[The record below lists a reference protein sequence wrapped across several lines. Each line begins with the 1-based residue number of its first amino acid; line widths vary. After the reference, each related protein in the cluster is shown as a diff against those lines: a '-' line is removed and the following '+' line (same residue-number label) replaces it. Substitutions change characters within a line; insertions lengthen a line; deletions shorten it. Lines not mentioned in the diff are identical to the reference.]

1 MKKLAVLLAIVSVA
15 VLAAPAL
22 SATNPFMDVPM
33 NHWAYD
39 AIGQLAAHGI
49 LSGYPDGLY
58 KGKQPTTR
66 YEMASALARALAV
79 VDMTK
84 ASKQD
89 VEMLKRLV
97 VEFKDE
103 LGALGVRVDEL
114 DERVRVLEERLGGW
128 HIHGSLVLDV
138 KSQSGENALSKNGD
152 GAVTFDEAR
161 IFFERTWGENDEY
174 FFRARLR
181 SEKETADEVNSGYMD
196 RFYVEMPFFL
206 DTRLTV
212 GRFNWDWEKEYRIGG
227 SQADGNATGS
237 WFGDSILTDWTW
249 TGLGLTKNFGMG
261 QVQAVVAH
269 PDKWTFNY
277 NQYQL
282 GTNTYSSA
290 KLGHDWMLMARGSF
304 QFTEQFGFDI
314 GGQAFIGDNAE
325 TYGYAYDSYNNYY
338 PARNEHGLDD
348 YSFKSLWTIYAGL
361 RFNFNENIAL
371 KGNYYYQKIKA
382 EEVDYDNSHNYAWFD
397 YGYGEWANYEDNAK
411 HWRAIIDVKQE
422 ALKFTSLWLEYGQYD
437 AGFWAPEGMD
447 AFFPS
452 ESSVLN
458 RFGKTG
464 GRNQLHNDL
473 KYWRVVL
480 SQRWNEQFATH
491 LFYYGYVVK
500 DGNVTGLNTYEDAKP
515 AEFGVG
521 VQYKL
526 NDYTTMGLNY
536 IHVKNDLNDLTAD
549 GDETKDNVI
558 RFRTAVSF

>member
-89 VEMLKRLV
+89 VEMLKQLV
-97 VEFKDE
+97 VEFHDE
-103 LGALGVRVDEL
+103 LEALGVRVDEL
-114 DERVRVLEERLGGW
+114 DERVRVLESRLGGW

-138 KSQSGENALSKNGD
+138 QNRSAENALRTKNSDGD
-152 GAVTFDEAR
+152 IKFDEAR
-161 IFFERTWGENDEY
+161 LFFERTWGEDGEY

-181 SEKETADEVNSGYMD
+181 NEGDSGTANKSTSSAFMD
-196 RFYVEMPFFL
+196 RFYVEMPFFG
-206 DTRLTV
+206 DTRLML
-212 GRFNWDWEKEYRIGG
+212 GRNNWDWESAYRVNLGT
-227 SQADGNATGS
+227 QTGS
-237 WFGDSILTDWTW
+237 WMGDSVLTDWTW

-261 QVQAVVAH
+261 QVQAVFAH
-269 PDKWTFNY
+269 PGYGAGEYDVRIN
-277 NQYQL
+277 
-282 GTNTYSSA
+282 GRNTKVKA
-290 KLGHDWMLMARGSF
+290 GALPAWMIMARGVF

-325 TYGYAYDSYNNYY
+325 TYNDVTAGQHV
-338 PARNEHGLDD
+338 EDD
-348 YSFKSLWTIYAGL
+348 YSFNKLWTIYGGL
-361 RFNFNENIAL
+361 RFNFNENIAI
-371 KGNYYYQKIKA
+371 KAAYYYQKMDS
-382 EEVDYDNSHNYAWFD
+382 EVVATDPSTGQLGWYEF
-397 YGYGEWANYEDNAK
+397 GYGVNDNTGEVVDNAK
-411 HWRAIIDVKQE
+411 HWRAIIDVKQD

-437 AGFWAPEGMD
+437 AGFYAPQGMST
-447 AFFPS
+447 FFNS
-452 ESSVLN
+452 ESSVLK
-458 RFGKTG
+458 RYLIDGATPQMG
-464 GRNQLHNDL
+464 SDL
-473 KYWRVVL
+473 KYWRVIL
-480 SQRWNEQFATH
+480 GQQWTDAFATH
-491 LFYYGYVVK
+491 IFYNGYKV
-500 DGNVTGLNTYEDAKP
+500 EDAYVNSNGDYESAKP
-515 AEFGVG
+515 SEYGVG

-536 IHVKNDLNDLTAD
+536 IHVDSD
-549 GDETKDNVI
+549 GSEEEETKDNII